1 MKKGFVMKRI
11 SMIVAAA
18 LLSGLSFTSVAAQQ
32 VSSTPM
38 DQQRV
43 GVISATGSSNLT
55 SLEQQLSEKAS
66 DAGAKSFRITSTSGS
81 NNLHGTA
88 ILYK

>member
-1 MKKGFVMKRI
+1 MKNINMMV
-11 SMIVAAA
+11 VAAV
-18 LLSGLSFTSVAAQQ
+18 LSGLSFASVAAQQ
-32 VSSTPM
+32 ASSTPL
-38 DQQRV
+38 DQQKI
-43 GVISATGSSNLT
+43 GVISATGSTNLL

-88 ILYK
+88 VLYR

>member
-1 MKKGFVMKRI
+1 MKSINMMV
-11 SMIVAAA
+11 VAAV
-18 LLSGLSFTSVAAQQ
+18 LSGLSFASVAAQQ
-32 VSSTPM
+32 VSSTPL
-38 DQQRV
+38 DQQKI
-43 GVISATGSSNLT
+43 GVISATGSTNLL

-88 ILYK
+88 ALYR

>member
-1 MKKGFVMKRI
+1 MKNINMMV
-11 SMIVAAA
+11 VAAV
-18 LLSGLSFTSVAAQQ
+18 LSGLSFASVAAQQ
-32 VSSTPM
+32 VSSTPL
-38 DQQRV
+38 DQQKT
-43 GVISATGSSNLT
+43 GVISATGSTNLL

-88 ILYK
+88 VLYR

>member
-1 MKKGFVMKRI
+1 MKRI

-32 VSSTPM
+32 VSSTPL

>member
-1 MKKGFVMKRI
+1 MKSINMMV
-11 SMIVAAA
+11 VAAV
-18 LLSGLSFTSVAAQQ
+18 LSGLSFASVAAQQ
-32 VSSTPM
+32 VSSTPL
-38 DQQRV
+38 DQQKI
-43 GVISATGSSNLT
+43 GVISATGSTNLL

-66 DAGAKSFRITSTSGS
+66 DAGAKSFRITSTSGN

>member
-32 VSSTPM
+32 VSSTPL

>member
-1 MKKGFVMKRI
+1 MV
-11 SMIVAAA
+11 VAAV
-18 LLSGLSFTSVAAQQ
+18 LSGLSFASVAAQQ
-32 VSSTPM
+32 VSSTPL
-38 DQQRV
+38 DQQKI
-43 GVISATGSSNLT
+43 GVISATGSTNLL

-88 ILYK
+88 VLYR

>member
-1 MKKGFVMKRI
+1 MKRI

-32 VSSTPM
+32 VSSTPL

-55 SLEQQLSEKAS
+55 SLEQQLSEEAS

>member
-1 MKKGFVMKRI
+1 MKRI

-18 LLSGLSFTSVAAQQ
+18 LLSGLSFASVAAQQ
-32 VSSTPM
+32 VSRTPL

>member
-1 MKKGFVMKRI
+1 MKRI

-32 VSSTPM
+32 VGSTPL

>member
-1 MKKGFVMKRI
+1 MKHSSLMVT
-11 SMIVAAA
+11 AA
-18 LLSGLSFTSVAAQQ
+18 LLSSISFASVAAQQ
-32 VSSTPM
+32 VSSTPL
-38 DQQRV
+38 DAQKI
-43 GVISATGSSNLT
+43 GVISATGSTNLI

-66 DAGAKSFRITSTSGS
+66 DVGAKSFRITSTSGN

>member
-1 MKKGFVMKRI
+1 MKRI

-18 LLSGLSFTSVAAQQ
+18 LLSSLSFTSVAAQQ
-32 VSSTPM
+32 VSSTPL

>member
-1 MKKGFVMKRI
+1 MKSINMMV
-11 SMIVAAA
+11 VAAV
-18 LLSGLSFTSVAAQQ
+18 LSSLSFASVAAQQ
-32 VSSTPM
+32 VSSTPL
-38 DQQRV
+38 DQQKI
-43 GVISATGSSNLT
+43 GVISATGSTNLL

-88 ILYK
+88 VLYR